1 MSELLTKQERRIRRI
16 NRVRS
21 KLLENG
27 GKLRISVFASN
38 KHLYAQI
45 IDDAKGVTLVSVSA
59 SEVKAV
65 KGSKSDIAAS
75 LGTLLAQKAQ
85 SAKIGNNLVF
95 DKGRYK
101 YHGRVKAFADAARAG
116 GLKF

>member
-1 MSELLTKQERRIRRI
+1 MSEIITKKERRIRRV

-21 KLLENG
+21 KLLDQN

-38 KHLYAQI
+38 KHMYAQI
-45 IDDAKGVTLVSVSA
+45 IDDADGKTLVSVSMTD
-59 SEVKAV
+59 VKSA
-65 KGSKSDIAAS
+65 KGSKSEIAAQ
-75 LGTLLAQKAQ
+75 LGSLLAEKAK
-85 SAKIGNNLVF
+85 SAKINDNMVF

-101 YHGRVKAFADAARAG
+101 YHGRVKAFADAAREA